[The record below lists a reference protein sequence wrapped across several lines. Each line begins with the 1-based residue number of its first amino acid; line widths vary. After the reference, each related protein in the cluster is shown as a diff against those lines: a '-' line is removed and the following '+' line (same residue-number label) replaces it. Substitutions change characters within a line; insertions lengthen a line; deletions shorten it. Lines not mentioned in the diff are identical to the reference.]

1 MCADFGVFVLQM
13 DKSSI
18 IRGKR
23 RKVCVERSIPH
34 SLQFVLCGGLVVF
47 MVLTNRI
54 LCEQVGLFAN

>member
-54 LCEQVGLFAN
+54 LCE